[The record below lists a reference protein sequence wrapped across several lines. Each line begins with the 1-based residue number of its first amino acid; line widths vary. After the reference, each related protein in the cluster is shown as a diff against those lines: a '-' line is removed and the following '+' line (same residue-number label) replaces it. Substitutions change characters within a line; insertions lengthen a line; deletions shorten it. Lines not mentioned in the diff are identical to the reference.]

1 MSNNNQETPSPEQI
15 AGSISAMRDSV
26 WVINSEMEKVPS
38 KETLESIGRNVGHLE
53 LVMTDEN
60 IIGFGE
66 DLSDITEAIVAGKA
80 FQDEHK
86 VLLDT

>member
-1 MSNNNQETPSPEQI
+1 MANDNQETPSPEQI

-26 WVINSEMEKVPS
+26 WVINSEIEKVPS
-38 KETLESIGRNVGHLE
+38 KETIQTIGRNVGHLE
-53 LVMTDEN
+53 LVMSDEN

-66 DLSDITEAIVAGKA
+66 DLSDVTEAIVAGKA

-86 VLLDT
+86 SLLDT

>member
-1 MSNNNQETPSPEQI
+1 MANDNQETPSPEQI

-26 WVINSEMEKVPS
+26 WVINSEIEKAPS
-38 KETLESIGRNVGHLE
+38 KETIQTIGRNVGHLE
-53 LVMTDEN
+53 LVMSDEN

-66 DLSDITEAIVAGKA
+66 DLSDVTEAIVAGKA

-86 VLLDT
+86 LLLDT